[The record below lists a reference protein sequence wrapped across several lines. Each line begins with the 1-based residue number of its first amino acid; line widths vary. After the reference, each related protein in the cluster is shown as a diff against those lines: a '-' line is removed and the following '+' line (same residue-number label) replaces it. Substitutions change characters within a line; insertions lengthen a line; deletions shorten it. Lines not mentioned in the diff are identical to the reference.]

1 MISISILSIKEDI
14 NKIKEIDK
22 LGADYIH
29 YDIMDNE
36 FVPNLS
42 DLSELPLLNTKK
54 DVHLMVYDI
63 KKYIDIYK
71 EIKPEFITFHIEAT
85 DNIQYYIDYI
95 KSLNIKV
102 GLSINPD
109 TSIELLNPYLDQ
121 LDLILIMSVQPGFG
135 GQKFIESSKEKLDA
149 LKVIRDI
156 NNYKYVIEVDGGVN
170 IDTKKY
176 CDSADILVVGSYI
189 TTSDDYVN
197 RFNLMK

>member
-135 GQKFIESSKEKLDA
+135 GQKYIESSKEKLDA

>member
-71 EIKPEFITFHIEAT
+71 EIKPDFITFHVEAT

-109 TSIELLNPYLDQ
+109 TSIELLNPYLNQ

-156 NNYKYVIEVDGGVN
+156 NNYNYVIEVDGGVN
-170 IDTKKY
+170 IDTKEY
-176 CDSADILVVGSYI
+176 CNSADILVVGSYI
-189 TTSDDYVN
+189 TASDDYIN

>member
-14 NKIKEIDK
+14 NKIKEIDR

-71 EIKPEFITFHIEAT
+71 EIKPEFITFHVEAT

-156 NNYKYVIEVDGGVN
+156 NNYNYVIEVDGGVN
-170 IDTKKY
+170 IDTKEY

-189 TTSDDYVN
+189 TSSDDYIN

>member
-1 MISISILSIKEDI
+1 MFKLNSSEDFFIK
-14 NKIKEIDK
+14 N
-22 LGADYIH
+22 
-29 YDIMDNE
+29 N
-36 FVPNLS
+36 
-42 DLSELPLLNTKK
+42 
-54 DVHLMVYDI
+54 
-63 KKYIDIYK
+63 IDIYK

-135 GQKFIESSKEKLDA
+135 GQKYIESSKEKLDA

>member
-71 EIKPEFITFHIEAT
+71 EIKPEFITFHVEAT

-135 GQKFIESSKEKLDA
+135 GQKFIENSKEKLDA

-156 NNYKYVIEVDGGVN
+156 NNYNYVIEVDGGVN
-170 IDTKKY
+170 IDTKEY
-176 CDSADILVVGSYI
+176 CNSADILVVGSYI
-189 TTSDDYVN
+189 TTSDDYIN

>member
-14 NKIKEIDK
+14 NKIKEIDR

-156 NNYKYVIEVDGGVN
+156 NNYNYVIEVDGGVN
-170 IDTKKY
+170 IDTKEY
-176 CDSADILVVGSYI
+176 CNSADILVVGSYI
-189 TTSDDYVN
+189 TASDDYIN

>member
-14 NKIKEIDK
+14 NKIKEIDR

-109 TSIELLNPYLDQ
+109 TSIELLNQYLDQ

-156 NNYKYVIEVDGGVN
+156 NNYNYVIEVDGGVN
-170 IDTKKY
+170 IDTKEY
-176 CDSADILVVGSYI
+176 CNSADILVVGSYI
-189 TTSDDYVN
+189 TSSDDYIN

>member
-42 DLSELPLLNTKK
+42 DLSKLPLLNTKK

-71 EIKPEFITFHIEAT
+71 EIKPEFITFHVEAT

-156 NNYKYVIEVDGGVN
+156 NNYNYVIEVDGGVN
-170 IDTKKY
+170 IDTKEY
-176 CDSADILVVGSYI
+176 CNSADILVVGSYI
-189 TTSDDYVN
+189 TASDDYIN

>member
-71 EIKPEFITFHIEAT
+71 EIKPEFITFHVEAT

-156 NNYKYVIEVDGGVN
+156 NNYNYVIEVDGGVN
-170 IDTKKY
+170 IDTKEY
-176 CDSADILVVGSYI
+176 CNSADILVVGSYI
-189 TTSDDYVN
+189 TASDDYIN